1 MRSKSIIVLL
11 ILLALTP
18 GIAIGSGTPD
28 KPLVFF
34 AEDQRSDAHPHRL
47 RGIEIQVGRFAETAS
62 TVLVEAFAG
71 KRTGQTG
78 PLELSLSD
86 GDRELMAVLDGAGL
100 IRSRAFAGAQ
110 AVSGGR
116 FWGSSDRFDVHF
128 SEPVRSLGFV
138 VTDLGDKGG
147 DLNLELTLV
156 DGQVLKLAVPHSR
169 HLPDDPRA
177 AGLDG
182 QIIFYGVTALPA
194 PAVSVAFVPLESGRD
209 FYALDRLMVEPLPPM
224 QIAPPLSV
232 LAQPGGDQ

>member
-47 RGIEIQVGRFAETAS
+47 RGIEIQAARFTDAVS
-62 TVLVEAFAG
+62 TMLVEDFAG
-71 KRTGQTG
+71 KRSGRTS
-78 PLELSLSD
+78 PLEISLTD
-86 GDRELMAVLDGAGL
+86 GQREVTAILDGAGL
-100 IRSRAFAGAQ
+100 IRSRAFAGAH
-110 AVSGGR
+110 AVSSER

-128 SEPVRSLGFV
+128 SEPVSSLGFV

-156 DGQVLKLAVPHSR
+156 DGQVLDLPVPHSR
-169 HLPDDPRA
+169 YLPDDPRA
-177 AGLDG
+177 AGLDS
-182 QIIFYGVTALPA
+182 QVIFYGVTGLPA
-194 PAVSVAFVPLESGRD
+194 PVVSVSFVSLEPGRD
-209 FYALDRLMVEPLPPM
+209 FFALDRLMVEPLPRM
-224 QIAPPLSV
+224 QIGPPGSV
-232 LAQPGGDQ
+232 LAQPEGGQ